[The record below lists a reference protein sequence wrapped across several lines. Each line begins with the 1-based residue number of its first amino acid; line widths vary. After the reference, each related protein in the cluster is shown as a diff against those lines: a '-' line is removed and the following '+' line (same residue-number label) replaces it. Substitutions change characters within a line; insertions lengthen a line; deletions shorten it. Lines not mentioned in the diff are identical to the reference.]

1 MSIIEDSG
9 TSYKYLGTIRVK
21 EKMKEGYPEIKNSVY
36 LVKLDRFFQIIESNE
51 LKDMTNRDIYQS
63 YTTGFED
70 CRLIDDKSFTAV
82 VLDNTNDWVPQV
94 VLCKFNKE
102 NYEINEV
109 VSFTS
114 LHETQSPQ
122 KNWIVLNKTNQ
133 NLFLLHS
140 YDPLKIIGIDLSR
153 WTTKIVHFQKVFDIQ
168 HCELHGGSS
177 VFLEKDK
184 VYLICIRVV
193 QEHHYQFSL
202 FVTLNIQYKIT
213 GISGPFTFKE
223 ATNNEHYEMCM
234 SLIES
239 NKKIIASVSC
249 NDNDINIISYDY
261 DYILSLVNNKL

>member
-133 NLFLLHS
+133 NLFL
-140 YDPLKIIGIDLSR
+140 
-153 WTTKIVHFQKVFDIQ
+153 
-168 HCELHGGSS
+168 
-177 VFLEKDK
+177 EKDK